1 MNILNSYPAKLLI
14 CTFFLNQPF
23 LAHAAYKCGN
33 TYSQTPCGENAK
45 IIDIRPSLE
54 VSDGQELK
62 NIPSNIEKINM
73 EYCQERLRIGEPW
86 KDRDS
91 LKFGSMIRSPKSA
104 FVKINNKQTEVVLY
118 ITKVNAKNSYGAY
131 AGDKLAVCYFDL
143 QESKILD
150 QKVFEK

>member
-1 MNILNSYPAKLLI
+1 
-14 CTFFLNQPF
+14 
-23 LAHAAYKCGN
+23 
-33 TYSQTPCGENAK
+33 
-45 IIDIRPSLE
+45 
-54 VSDGQELK
+54 
-62 NIPSNIEKINM
+62 M